1 MKNIN
6 QEHTGRKRIALVSG
20 KFLSLSIAWHHCTF
34 LALLVY
40 TGVNCK
46 NALC

>member
-20 KFLSLSIAWHHCTF
+20 KFLSLS
-34 LALLVY
+34 LLRDTTV
-40 TGVNCK
+40 
-46 NALC
+46 LS